1 MSHPERMVR
10 IQLEVPLSLVARI
23 DALDRGRRPG
33 DEPPGKAALYLD
45 ALRRGLTALEAGE
58 AEAAPRPGP
67 HPADTERVVLRGD
80 RLAYGTRSGEDRR
93 GDERG
98 LDAGRRAEDVRRVR
112 RAFIDEVMR
121 RIEDGESPASIAEA
135 LNAAG
140 RRTARGNRFGEAA
153 IEQLVHRERARRIR
167 GDWRA
172 GPAADEESSG
182 G

>member
-33 DEPPGKAALYLD
+33 DDAPGKAALYLE
-45 ALRRGLTALEAGE
+45 ALRRGIAALEAGE
-58 AEAAPRPGP
+58 DEAPPRPGP

-80 RLAYGTRSGEDRR
+80 HLAYGTRSGEDRR

-121 RIEDGESPASIAEA
+121 RFESGEAPAAIADA
-135 LNAAG
+135 FNAAG
-140 RRTARGNRFGEAA
+140 RRTARGNRWSEAA

-167 GDWRA
+167 DDW
-172 GPAADEESSG
+172 GSGSAANEESSG